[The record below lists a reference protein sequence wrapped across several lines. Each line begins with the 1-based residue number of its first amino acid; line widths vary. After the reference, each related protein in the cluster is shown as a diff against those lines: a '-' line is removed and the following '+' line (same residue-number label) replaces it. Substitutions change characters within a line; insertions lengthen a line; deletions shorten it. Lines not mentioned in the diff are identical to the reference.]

1 MQYLTLEIER
11 EDLEDIK
18 LFFKNTFVKRL
29 LSSAILVFLALY
41 LNYLG
46 GYYFL
51 IAICI
56 SGSILL
62 QEYYKL
68 FNENINQKNFFFNL
82 LFGNLFLLSIFFNKD
97 PLAIYSLLLGILLSL
112 YYTKKRFFF
121 YIVSY
126 FYFFIPLGA
135 LISLNVFNEGKL
147 IIYWIYIVVWSVD
160 IGGYIFGKLLKGPK
174 LIPFISPNKTW
185 SGLIAGLL
193 LAGSLSYLYADIL
206 YFNNKFIYFI
216 HGVIGGAISVIGD
229 LFESKLKRINNKKD
243 SSLLIPGHGGLLD
256 RLDGFLFAILYFW
269 VLKFN
274 WSFF

>member
-1 MQYLTLEIER
+1 MEILQER
-11 EDLEDIK
+11 QGAATHK
-18 LFFKNTFVKRL
+18 LFKD
-29 LSSAILVFLALY
+29 
-41 LNYLG
+41 
-46 GYYFL
+46 
-51 IAICI
+51 
-56 SGSILL
+56 
-62 QEYYKL
+62 
-68 FNENINQKNFFFNL
+68 
-82 LFGNLFLLSIFFNKD
+82 LFGIWKN
-97 PLAIYSLLLGILLSL
+97 
-112 YYTKKRFFF
+112 
-121 YIVSY
+121 
-126 FYFFIPLGA
+126 
-135 LISLNVFNEGKL
+135 
-147 IIYWIYIVVWSVD
+147 
-160 IGGYIFGKLLKGPK
+160 FGKLLKGPK